1 MLREATTGTGEG
13 FVLAAKLFD
22 QSCNEAGYEAYTP
35 GRAVAAGRAYF
46 IMLGAAREG
55 DHCKGVMPLG

>member
-1 MLREATTGTGEG
+1 M
-13 FVLAAKLFD
+13 LAAKLFD
-22 QSCNEAGYEAYTP
+22 QSRNEAGYEAHTP
-35 GRAVAAGRAYF
+35 GRAVAAGRAFF